1 VNERHEIGRTAL
13 HWAAFHGETS
23 VCTFLLD
30 RDAKINS
37 QDEELKTALHLA
49 CEFNHAGCAEL
60 LISKEADTNIKDR
73 FNRMPHEYARGNL
86 RNIVQFAKLYSGGTV
101 RLECLKICLMG
112 DERAGKTTLAK
123 AIKRTWEEH
132 LSSLE
137 EMAEDS
143 KDICERTAGMTIYK
157 ATISSMG
164 PTVVCDFAGQELFH
178 HTHNMFFDES
188 NSLCIVVVSG
198 LLSKRE
204 MFGQCR
210 RWAAFLTA
218 ASHPGAIPVVTVVV
232 SRRDSCSNIFQVEAM
247 TQGVVT
253 ELRGMFKSVL
263 SIQERFFILDCR
275 KSQSPEMVEFRVF
288 MGELKEQKLE
298 TVKKYPSLVE
308 PVIKVLLPQLKE
320 KPSTKLIE
328 KDHFT
333 SLVKKELKL
342 KPVRAS
348 QLVDGTFA
356 ETIEFLHASGEAFLI
371 KDLALLDI
379 PWMSHSLLGPVMAPL
394 EFPEHLEAAESQR
407 RQGAATKEEICTVIK
422 NFHHRQSNF
431 KAHEEINTEYATK
444 AMESLEVMF
453 ELEGNPGVYCIP
465 AHLPSMDRSKVWQ
478 KSTDP
483 QMCYV
488 GRRMECL
495 RDIDVFTLAFFVFLQ
510 SRMALVMDRN
520 AILYKGGIK
529 ITQVAESS
537 IIVQCLV
544 ELTKYNKAIDVIAR
558 ANNHG
563 RQHALKLLQQV
574 HDIVLQVLNEKSP
587 GTLTRRFLLHVNHLI
602 EAAPE
607 PFGFPEEEVEAIKA
621 EGKEVIIGVHGCDHI
636 TCSLKDLMAVDLS
649 DTKSEQSVQSVCKMQ
664 FHTPASP
671 SMLGFL
677 SGLQLTTAVAETPQ
691 MRSGE
696 HRGSASWERKNELKT
711 PSDPCT
717 DLRSVKA
724 AVLKCAPHEWYS
736 IGLQLGFSDGQL
748 IDLAHTLGT
757 GHGKLERI
765 VEVKAAE
772 AGMKATAGMLL
783 DACERLTNPVIGAVR
798 EFIKQAF
805 LNTLTDI

>member
-1 VNERHEIGRTAL
+1 MNSVDLAKLLVSRGANVDHRDVWKETPFLTASKRGHVHVLQLLLELNCDKNARDGLNNGALALACFYGHQDALQFLVDVSHLSVNERHEIGRTAL

-298 TVKKYPSLVE
+298 V
-308 PVIKVLLPQLKE
+308 
-320 KPSTKLIE
+320 
-328 KDHFT
+328 
-333 SLVKKELKL
+333 
-342 KPVRAS
+342 
-348 QLVDGTFA
+348 
-356 ETIEFLHASGEAFLI
+356 
-371 KDLALLDI
+371 
-379 PWMSHSLLGPVMAPL
+379 
-394 EFPEHLEAAESQR
+394 
-407 RQGAATKEEICTVIK
+407 
-422 NFHHRQSNF
+422 
-431 KAHEEINTEYATK
+431 
-444 AMESLEVMF
+444 
-453 ELEGNPGVYCIP
+453 NP
-465 AHLPSMDRSKVWQ
+465 H
-478 KSTDP
+478 
-483 QMCYV
+483 YV
-488 GRRMECL
+488 
-495 RDIDVFTLAFFVFLQ
+495 
-510 SRMALVMDRN
+510 
-520 AILYKGGIK
+520 
-529 ITQVAESS
+529 
-537 IIVQCLV
+537 
-544 ELTKYNKAIDVIAR
+544 
-558 ANNHG
+558 
-563 RQHALKLLQQV
+563 
-574 HDIVLQVLNEKSP
+574 
-587 GTLTRRFLLHVNHLI
+587 
-602 EAAPE
+602 
-607 PFGFPEEEVEAIKA
+607 
-621 EGKEVIIGVHGCDHI
+621 
-636 TCSLKDLMAVDLS
+636 
-649 DTKSEQSVQSVCKMQ
+649 
-664 FHTPASP
+664 
-671 SMLGFL
+671 
-677 SGLQLTTAVAETPQ
+677 
-691 MRSGE
+691 
-696 HRGSASWERKNELKT
+696 
-711 PSDPCT
+711 
-717 DLRSVKA
+717 
-724 AVLKCAPHEWYS
+724 
-736 IGLQLGFSDGQL
+736 
-748 IDLAHTLGT
+748 
-757 GHGKLERI
+757 
-765 VEVKAAE
+765 
-772 AGMKATAGMLL
+772 
-783 DACERLTNPVIGAVR
+783 
-798 EFIKQAF
+798 
-805 LNTLTDI
+805 